1 MERKADTH
9 IRVTEETWAALNAK
23 KRPGDSF
30 DDVIQR
36 LLSDADSSEPAGET
50 GPSADFPEDDL
61 VDHLKALSVDQESP
75 EYGRLPYIIG
85 EYNFEDVPPPHLDL
99 YLAILR
105 EAESFVEHIDGVS
118 RADIEDELERV
129 IEAHPENEV
138 PSSSATDTGSTK
150 QSF

>member
-1 MERKADTH
+1 MDRKADTH

-36 LLSDADSSEPAGET
+36 LLSNSDSSEPGDDSSST
-50 GPSADFPEDDL
+50 DVHKGDFI
-61 VDHLKALSVDQESP
+61 DHLKALSVDKESP
-75 EYGRLPYIIG
+75 EFERLPHIIG
-85 EYNFEDVPPPHLDL
+85 EFDLEDVPKPHLDL
-99 YLAILR
+99 YLSILR
-105 EAESFVEHIDGVS
+105 EVEKFAEFVDGVS
-118 RADIEDELERV
+118 RSEVEDELERAV
-129 IEAHPENEV
+129 EAHPENEL